1 MASDI
6 LKALTQ
12 VGTHSVGNLNSL
24 KIKTVANGAIVEGS
38 DIDNFTLGE
47 LGINT
52 EGERTVKQLSAND
65 KKAVLVASPETRYLG
80 EEITKY
86 YNAVGERVRCVILE
100 EGYTRFETSAFT
112 KNTGV
117 SEIKNGQVAHFDVAT
132 KKFIVSDVTSAHAD
146 YASASAQFLVV
157 NNEEDMYYTLGKP
170 MIRLEVIKA

>member
-6 LKALTQ
+6 LKALQ
-12 VGTHSVGNLNSL
+12 EQGNHAVGNLSSL
-24 KIKTVANGAIVEGS
+24 KVKTVANGAIVEGA

-47 LGINT
+47 LGFNA

-80 EEITKY
+80 EEITKF

-112 KNTGV
+112 KNSGV
-117 SEIKNGQVAHFDVAT
+117 SEIKNGQVAHFDVTT
-132 KKFIVSDVTSAHAD
+132 KKFIVSDSASAHAD
-146 YASASAQFLVV
+146 YATASAQFLVV
-157 NNEEDMYYTLGKP
+157 NDEEDMQYTLGKP
-170 MIRLEVIKA
+170 MIRFEVIKA